1 MAKYKRRHKKNSVLL
16 IGIAVIAILIFI
28 STGYALWSDTL
39 YIKGTA
45 NTKYKEPKLDSIT
58 VNKVDNQYLKA
69 KEILKKYNQEH
80 LLAFYDKLTQE
91 KKEKLINQI
100 LNINFEQINKL
111 YENTKKPIEKDEEK
125 IEPITYIDKNNISDE
140 ERKYYKNLGIEEIK
154 KGKLAAVT
162 MAGGQG
168 TRLRT

>member
-1 MAKYKRRHKKNSVLL
+1 M
-16 IGIAVIAILIFI
+16 
-28 STGYALWSDTL
+28 
-39 YIKGTA
+39 
-45 NTKYKEPKLDSIT
+45 
-58 VNKVDNQYLKA
+58 DNQYLKA

-80 LLAFYDKLTQE
+80 LLGFYNNLAED

-100 LNINFEQINKL
+100 LNINFEQIDKL
-111 YENTKKPIEKDEEK
+111 YKNTKKTIEKEKLSNEEK
-125 IEPITYIDKNNISDE
+125 NH
-140 ERKYYKNLGIEEIK
+140 YKNLGIEEIK

>member
-1 MAKYKRRHKKNSVLL
+1 M
-16 IGIAVIAILIFI
+16 
-28 STGYALWSDTL
+28 
-39 YIKGTA
+39 
-45 NTKYKEPKLDSIT
+45 
-58 VNKVDNQYLKA
+58 DNQYLKA

-91 KKEKLINQI
+91 KKEKLVNQI

-111 YENTKKPIEKDEEK
+111 YENTKKPIEKDEAK
-125 IEPITYIDKNNISDE
+125 IEPITYIDKNNISDV
-140 ERKYYKNLGIEEIK
+140 EREHYKNLGIEEIK